1 MKADKKLFILW
12 ATGNPITSEKMVMLY
27 AINSAI
33 SGKWDEVTV
42 IIWGASAQLAATSP
56 LIQDK
61 IQVALHHGVKVVACK
76 GVAEQLQVSD
86 KLTWLGIEVKSVG
99 DLLTDALQQGYN
111 VLSV

>member
-1 MKADKKLFILW
+1 MKTGKKLVILW
-12 ATGNPITSEKMVMLY
+12 TTDNPITSEKMVMLY

-33 SGKWDEVTV
+33 GNRWDEVTV

-61 IQVALHHGVKVVACK
+61 IEAALHHGVKVVACK
-76 GVAEQLQVSD
+76 GVAQQLQVTD
-86 KLTWLGIEVKSVG
+86 KLTWLGVEVKSVG
-99 DLLTDALQQGYN
+99 DLLTDALQQGYS